1 MRYCLSYKSV
11 SLKRCSL
18 AGLQLSHIILMLV
31 LVGCSNDDVSD
42 LKQYI
47 STVKARPKGL
57 IEKLPE
63 IKTIEPFIFKP
74 ENHRDPFRALE
85 QPEPI
90 ENTGIDTGNGLRPD
104 FTRRKEELEA
114 FPLDALQMVGTV
126 DMKSTLW
133 GLIKASD
140 NTVHRVQA
148 GNYMGKNFGKILRIS
163 TDRIEIMEILPDK
176 PGTWREQQTSLALVE

>member
-1 MRYCLSYKSV
+1 
-11 SLKRCSL
+11 
-18 AGLQLSHIILMLV
+18 ML
-31 LVGCSNDDVSD
+31 LTGCSNNDVSD
-42 LKQYI
+42 LKQFI

-74 ENHRDPFRALE
+74 DGQRDPFKPLE

-90 ENTGIDTGNGLRPD
+90 ENTGIDTGSGLKPD

-114 FPLDALQMVGTV
+114 FPLDGLKMVGTV
-126 DMKSTLW
+126 DMNSKLW
-133 GLIKASD
+133 GLVKAGD
-140 NTVHRVQA
+140 NTIHRVQA
-148 GNYMGKNFGKILRIS
+148 GNYLGKNFGKILRIS

-176 PGTWREQQTSLALVE
+176 PGTWREQQTSLVLVE